1 MEFFAPWMLLGL
13 GAIAVPV
20 LIHLFNRKSA
30 KRIEWGAF
38 IFLMDSM
45 ISRRRRMLI
54 EDILLLATRCLLL
67 ALLSFAIARPFIQ
80 AGSRVPWIVV
90 LPMMLLAV
98 TFFGVSF
105 AMWRYPKWRRILFMA
120 SLLLAGLSAASIF
133 LERKLNLSRFGSVA
147 QRDVVIVIDGSSSMD
162 MKQGAETNFER
173 ARKEAEAYIK
183 QSDRS
188 IAFGLIVG
196 GPVPLSLTQAPVT
209 DRRELFSILDRMEP
223 VQGTMDIM
231 TTLTS
236 AIVMLSLGNNPSKQI
251 VIVGDGQAA
260 GWHLTRP
267 DRWKVLDALIAQL
280 PSKPQIVWRTLPL
293 PTSIRNMGIADVA
306 FTRELIGTDR
316 DVGIRVTVENTGS
329 EAVTPDAILLEMGG
343 TTLTNRTTGQ
353 LSPGMRHTVTFKHR
367 FTRAGTQ
374 KVVARVQVDDDL
386 SADNTCTTIAQT
398 VDTLRVLIVDGNP
411 VANARDRSSTY
422 LSLALR
428 PEAIRR
434 VTAQATQATAKT
446 NDLRKFLVDPIV
458 IDAPAVARRETF
470 SDCSVVILA
479 NVSSLTTNTA
489 QKLARFVENGGGLFI
504 APGARAQPEFYNGWA
519 LEEESLLPFPLK
531 SFASVSETNRPSIR
545 VASFDDDILAQFRT
559 GSDLGTLSVDRF
571 WLLNTEGQSS
581 RAIATFDQ
589 GEPFLALRRF
599 GRGSIILST
608 IPFDM
613 TVSSLPARGSFLP
626 LVHELVYRL
635 ASPSMANLNIKPTES
650 STLLLTSGTF
660 NQTNAAPRK
669 AQFVSWKQKK
679 KPTKKLV
686 APAPAKEDEETA
698 GEPTE
703 VNYTFV
709 GSETARGTHV
719 LPADFVQT
727 PEGIALRLSRS
738 LVTGVYS
745 AKVPPALR
753 TVLNNIMDEEQCIP
767 FSVRSTIDESN
778 LSSLSQ
784 PDILFV
790 KTFINLVLA
799 TKAEEVHKALI
810 GETFGK
816 EIWRILAYVAL
827 LLLVLEIVLT
837 RWIAIQR
844 RTGIEENVSFDEE
857 TPTASSGFLDELAKM
872 RGSQTPPH

>member
-98 TFFGVSF
+98 TLFGVSF
-105 AMWRYPKWRRILFMA
+105 AMWRYPKWRRILFIS
-120 SLLLAGLSAASIF
+120 SLVLAGLVATSIV

-147 QRDVVIVIDGSSSMD
+147 QRDVVIIIDGSSSMD
-162 MKQGAETNFER
+162 MKQGAETNFGR

-196 GPVPLSLTQAPVT
+196 GPVPLSLTQAPIT
-209 DRRELFSILDRMEP
+209 DRRELFSILDRIEP
-223 VQGTMDIM
+223 VQGTLDIM

-260 GWHLTRP
+260 GWYLTRP
-267 DRWKVLDALIAQL
+267 DRWKVIDTLIAQL

-293 PTSIRNMGIADVA
+293 PTSIRNIGIADIA

-343 TTLTNRTTGQ
+343 TTLTNRSTGQ
-353 LSPGMRHTVTFKHR
+353 LAPGMRHTVTFKHR
-367 FTRAGTQ
+367 FTRAGAQ
-374 KVVARVQVDDDL
+374 KVIAKVQVVDDL
-386 SADNTCTTIAQT
+386 SADNTCTHIAQII
-398 VDTLRVLIVDGNP
+398 DTLRVLIVDGNP

-428 PEAIRR
+428 PEAVKRLLPQ
-434 VTAQATQATAKT
+434 TPTQTKE
-446 NDLRKFLVDPIV
+446 LRQFLVDPIV
-458 IDAPAVARRETF
+458 IDAIAVARRETF

-489 QKLARFVENGGGLFI
+489 DRLAHFVENGGGLFI
-504 APGARAQPEFYNGWA
+504 APGARAQTEFYNTWT
-519 LEEESLLPFPLK
+519 LEDEPLLPFPLK
-531 SFASVSETNRPSIR
+531 NFVSVNETNRPSIR
-545 VASFDDDILAQFRT
+545 VASFDDDILGPFRT
-559 GSDLGTLSVDRF
+559 GGDLGTLSVDRY

-589 GEPFLALRRF
+589 GDPFLALRRL
-599 GRGSIILST
+599 GRGSVILST

-613 TVSSLPARGSFLP
+613 TVSALPARGTFLP

-650 STLLLTSGTF
+650 ATLLLTSGTF
-660 NQTNAAPRK
+660 NQTNAVPYK
-669 AQFVSWKQKK
+669 SKFVSTRPKK
-679 KPTKKLV
+679 KLTKKLV
-686 APAPAKEDEETA
+686 ALEPLQDKTET
-698 GEPTE
+698 GEATE
-703 VNYTFV
+703 VSYTFV
-709 GSETARGTHV
+709 GSETTRGTH
-719 LPADFVQT
+719 LIPGQFIQT
-727 PEGIALRLSRS
+727 PEGIALRLTRS

-745 AKVPPALR
+745 AKVPPSLQ
-753 TVLNNIMDEEQCIP
+753 TVLSNIMDEEQCIP

-784 PDILFV
+784 QDILFV
-790 KTFINLVLA
+790 KTYINLVIA

-827 LLLVLEIVLT
+827 FFLVIEIALT

-844 RTGIEENVSFDEE
+844 RTGIEENVSFDED
-857 TPTASSGFLDELAKM
+857 TPTASSGFLDELTKM
-872 RGSQTPPH
+872 RDSRTPPR

>member
-105 AMWRYPKWRRILFMA
+105 AMWRYPKWRRILFTA
-120 SLLLAGLSAASIF
+120 SLLLAGLAATSIF

-147 QRDVVIVIDGSSSMD
+147 QRDVVIIIDGSSSMD

-196 GPVPLSLTQAPVT
+196 GPVPLSLTQAPIT

-236 AIVMLSLGNNPSKQI
+236 ATIMLSLGNNPSKQI

-260 GWHLTRP
+260 GWYLTRP
-267 DRWKVLDALIAQL
+267 DRWKVVDALIAQL

-293 PTSIRNMGIADVA
+293 PTSIRNVGIADIA

-329 EAVTPDAILLEMGG
+329 EAVTPDAILLDMGG

-353 LSPGMRHTVTFKHR
+353 LAPSMRHTVTFKHR
-367 FTRAGTQ
+367 FTRAGAQ
-374 KVVARVQVDDDL
+374 KVVAKILVSDDL
-386 SADNTCTTIAQT
+386 AADNTCTHIAQII
-398 VDTLRVLIVDGNP
+398 DTLRVLIVDGNP
-411 VANARDRSSTY
+411 VANPRDRSSTY

-428 PEAIRR
+428 PEAIKRI
-434 VTAQATQATAKT
+434 TAKSSATT
-446 NDLRKFLVDPIV
+446 NELRQFLVDPIV
-458 IDAPAVARRETF
+458 VEASAVGRRETF

-489 QKLARFVENGGGLFI
+489 NKLARFVDNGGGLLI
-504 APGARAQPEFYNGWA
+504 APGASAQADFYNTWS
-519 LEEESLLPFPLK
+519 LEDEPLLPFPLK
-531 SFASVSETNRPSIR
+531 TFVSVNETNRPSIR
-545 VASFDDDILAQFRT
+545 TASFDDDILRQFRT

-571 WLLNTEGQSS
+571 WLLNTEGQSA

-589 GEPFLALRRF
+589 GEPFLAMRRL

-613 TVSSLPARGSFLP
+613 TVSTLPARGSFLP
-626 LVHELVYRL
+626 LVHELAYRL

-650 STLLLTSGTF
+650 ATLLLTSGTF
-660 NQTNAAPRK
+660 NKTNTTPRK
-669 AQFVSWKQKK
+669 VHFVSSKQKYR
-679 KPTKKLV
+679 PTKKLV
-686 APAPAKEDEETA
+686 TPAPYQDDAEI

-703 VNYTFV
+703 VSYTFV
-709 GSETARGTHV
+709 GSETARGTHIISGQ
-719 LPADFVQT
+719 FIQT
-727 PEGIALRLSRS
+727 SEGIALRLSRS

-745 AKVPPALR
+745 AKVPPSLQ
-753 TVLNNIMDEEQCIP
+753 TVLGNIMDEEHCIP

-784 PDILFV
+784 QDLLFV
-790 KTFINLVLA
+790 KNFINLVLA

-827 LLLVLEIVLT
+827 FLLVLEIMLT

-844 RTGIEENVSFDEE
+844 RTGIEENVSFDED

-872 RGSQTPPH
+872 RGSKTEFH